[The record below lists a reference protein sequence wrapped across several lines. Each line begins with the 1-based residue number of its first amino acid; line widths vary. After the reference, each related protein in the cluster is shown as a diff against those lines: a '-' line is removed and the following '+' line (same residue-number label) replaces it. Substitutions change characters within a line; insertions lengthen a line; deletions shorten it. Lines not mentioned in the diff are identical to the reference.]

1 MGIMKVVA
9 PLVAA
14 SVSTCMS
21 AGAQAQQAGDNVVS
35 LGWYHIAPQY
45 SSDPLT
51 THVAPMPINASLG
64 LPSAFTSAG
73 TGLTVSNANTIGLT
87 FTHFITDH
95 IALTALGGV
104 PPEFHITGFGV
115 IQPPGPA
122 GALGHENLNDPSNNP
137 IVGKVRQWTA
147 GAMLQ
152 YFFGKAETK
161 FRPFIGVGMTYT
173 WFNAFEL
180 NPNFSQSLNE
190 NLGSVLAAGAGK
202 PGPTSISAKSSSSW
216 TPVFNIGAA
225 YALNKHWQINASVS
239 YTPLKTYAE
248 TDIKAADGTL
258 LAVSKAKLSADPIIT
273 FLALSY
279 RF

>member
-1 MGIMKVVA
+1 MITMGIKQGWA

-14 SVSTCMS
+14 CLSTS
-21 AGAQAQQAGDNVVS
+21 GYAQQAGDNVVS
-35 LGWYHIAPQY
+35 LGWFHIAPQY

-51 THVAPMPINASLG
+51 THVAPMPINGSLG

-87 FTHFITDH
+87 VTHFLTDH
-95 IALTALGGV
+95 WAVTAMGGI
-104 PPEFHITGFGV
+104 PPAFRIGGYGV

-122 GALGHENLNDPSNNP
+122 GALGQQNLDAPSNNP

-152 YFFGKAETK
+152 YFFGKAEAR
-161 FRPFIGVGMTYT
+161 FRPFVGVGMTYT

-202 PGPTSISAKSSSSW
+202 PGATSISAKSSSSW
-216 TPVFNIGAA
+216 TPIFNVGAA
-225 YALNKHWQINASVS
+225 YALTKHWQINGSVS

-258 LAVSKAKLSADPIIT
+258 LAVSKAKLKADPIIT
-273 FLALSY
+273 FVAVSY